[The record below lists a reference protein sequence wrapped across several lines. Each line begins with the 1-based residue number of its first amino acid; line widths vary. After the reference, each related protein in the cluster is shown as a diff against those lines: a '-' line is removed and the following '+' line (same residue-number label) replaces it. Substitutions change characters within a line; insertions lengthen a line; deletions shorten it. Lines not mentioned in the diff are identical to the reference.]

1 MYESS
6 ICKPLFIGI
15 VHDSSVCVV
24 KNLCRAS
31 FHLQE
36 REKIEHVRT
45 VNHDDWPYGLLSHET
60 RPLTYFSE

>member
-45 VNHDDWPYGLLSHET
+45 VNHDELLSHET